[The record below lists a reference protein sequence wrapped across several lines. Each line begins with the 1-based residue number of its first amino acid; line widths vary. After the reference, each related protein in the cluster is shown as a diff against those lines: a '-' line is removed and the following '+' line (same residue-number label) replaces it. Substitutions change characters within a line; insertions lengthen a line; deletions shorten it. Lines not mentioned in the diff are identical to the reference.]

1 MRILVCDDN
10 ADIRELL
17 TSVLEGEGH
26 EVLCTGDGRE
36 VLAEVGRFAPDLI
49 LLDIRMPDFDGLEV
63 LKALRLLGRPLPPVV
78 AVSAKTLDEDRRA
91 AVEAGASAYLLKPFS
106 MGDLLAVIGRV
117 TGGGPPQ
124 GAGGAPG
131 EASSR

>member
-63 LKALRLLGRPLPPVV
+63 LKALRLRGLPLPPVV
-78 AVSAKTLDEDRRA
+78 AISAKTLDEDRRA
-91 AVEAGASAYLLKPFS
+91 ALEGGASAYLLKPFS

-117 TGGGPPQ
+117 TGNGRP
-124 GAGGAPG
+124 
-131 EASSR
+131 